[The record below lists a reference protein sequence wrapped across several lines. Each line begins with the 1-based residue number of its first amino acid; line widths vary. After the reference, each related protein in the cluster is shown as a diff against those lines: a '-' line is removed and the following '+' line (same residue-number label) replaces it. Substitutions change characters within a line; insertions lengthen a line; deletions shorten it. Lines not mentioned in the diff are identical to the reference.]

1 MEILIDKQHR
11 TLQSLLSRHV
21 GIHTIAS
28 HQINGHLPS
37 TYLYQ
42 PTDFYISS
50 PFLPKTSSRPLVK
63 LWSKFYLCRKL
74 SRGKIGNI
82 SKRISVRER
91 VFFFFLGWWGGE
103 GREREGEVVPD
114 FCQQSRCKKKIS
126 CWHCCKSCGA
136 AHKITK
142 VCIGV
147 EIRYNIDVIDM
158 DVGMELELWVRGQ
171 FYC

>member
-1 MEILIDKQHR
+1 MIRVQKCFYLYTRQFESTTLLSYGNPNRHKQHR

-74 SRGKIGNI
+74 SRE
-82 SKRISVRER
+82 REFQWER
-91 VFFFFLGWWGGE
+91 EFFFFLGGWGE
-103 GREREGEVVPD
+103 RERGRRCLIFANKVGVKRRYHVDIVVSHVVLLIKLQK
-114 FCQQSRCKKKIS
+114 FVLGLRSGI
-126 CWHCCKSCGA
+126 
-136 AHKITK
+136 IL
-142 VCIGV
+142 
-147 EIRYNIDVIDM
+147 M
-158 DVGMELELWVRGQ
+158 
-171 FYC
+171 

>member
-1 MEILIDKQHR
+1 MIRVQKCFHLYTRQFESTTLLSYGNPNRHKQHR

-82 SKRISVRER
+82 SKRISVREKE
-91 VFFFFLGWWGGE
+91 FLPT
-103 GREREGEVVPD
+103 RSV
-114 FCQQSRCKKKIS
+114 
-126 CWHCCKSCGA
+126 
-136 AHKITK
+136 
-142 VCIGV
+142 
-147 EIRYNIDVIDM
+147 
-158 DVGMELELWVRGQ
+158 
-171 FYC
+171 